1 MVRLRL
7 RYLVQKNKLT
17 MTTQLNEVQKKMIHT
32 SLTYMCANSDDHGM
46 YYLWSALGMGSR
58 EDNELTEAEIERND
72 KRCED
77 LLQDCIKI
85 FQ

>member
-1 MVRLRL
+1 MT
-7 RYLVQKNKLT
+7 NLT
-17 MTTQLNEVQKKMIHT
+17 EEQKKIIHT

-46 YYLWSALGMGSR
+46 YYLWWALGMGSR